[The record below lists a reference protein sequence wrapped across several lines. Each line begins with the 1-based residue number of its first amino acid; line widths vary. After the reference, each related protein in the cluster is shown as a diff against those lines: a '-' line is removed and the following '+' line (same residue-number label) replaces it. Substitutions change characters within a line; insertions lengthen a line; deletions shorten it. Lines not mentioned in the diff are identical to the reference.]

1 MDLNGMAFGAA
12 AEAGYPLSMVPLG
25 LDLDM
30 TENVAVQGG
39 RANMTESE
47 KEQLLM
53 RCLDA
58 RSDKEMRRIV
68 AEEVPEGRVSALFEG
83 PASG

>member
-1 MDLNGMAFGAA
+1 MDFNGMAYGAA

-25 LDLDM
+25 HDLDM
-30 TENVAVQGG
+30 MENEAVQDG
-39 RANMTESE
+39 RSSMTESK

-68 AEEVPEGRVSALFEG
+68 EEEVPGGRISALFEG
-83 PASG
+83 PASR